1 MGHCQKTACHYNL
14 LFPKKEG
21 STQHTCT
28 FLARVMVWFRATHSY
43 PSRQKQTNTV
53 AQIVSLTRS
62 QHNKWRFLWIAQL
75 GISQFNERTVAVSE
89 LPGYPGRRHLVS
101 SWVEKNSVPPLNRRT
116 LDWSVVLT
124 IGRLCP
130 IIPQD
135 NIVASN
141 NDQNFTRAMP
151 GSGTFYVNIP
161 HTMTTMLILTLTL
174 TLTLISRTTVGVTQ
188 THADMGM

>member
-1 MGHCQKTACHYNL
+1 MHCFMSQWLTVRRLHVTIIYC
-14 LFPKKEG
+14 FQKKEG

-75 GISQFNERTVAVSE
+75 GISQFNEHTVAVSE
-89 LPGYPGRRHLVS
+89 LPGYQGRWHLVS
-101 SWVEKNSVPPLNRRT
+101 SWVEKNSVPPLNCWA
-116 LDWSVVLT
+116 LDWSVVPT
-124 IGRLCP
+124 IGQLCP

-141 NDQNFTRAMP
+141 KHNWPEFYP
-151 GSGTFYVNIP
+151 GNARIWN
-161 HTMTTMLILTLTL
+161 LLCE
-174 TLTLISRTTVGVTQ
+174 RTTHNDHHVNPNPNPNP
-188 THADMGM
+188 D